1 MDSDL
6 RVKFY
11 RQSTRKHTY
20 QSEFDVS
27 NLTDLPRV
35 DIVYAYQDSDG
46 VAVRAFVE
54 TGAQG
59 IVLAGGGAGGGLGGD
74 AIRKAPRLSGEALRE
89 ARDMGIMVVA
99 TNRNGAGQMIRS
111 SRQQELGVIAG
122 DNLSA
127 QKARILLRLA
137 LTKTRD
143 PEEIQR
149 MFDTY

>member
-1 MDSDL
+1 MICMNDEINAAREVPKTNSHRLETFQSRELGFLGYVDSDL

-59 IVLAGGGAGGGLGGD
+59 IVLAGGG
-74 AIRKAPRLSGEALRE
+74 RRR
-89 ARDMGIMVVA
+89 R
-99 TNRNGAGQMIRS
+99 TWWRRH
-111 SRQQELGVIAG
+111 
-122 DNLSA
+122 
-127 QKARILLRLA
+127 
-137 LTKTRD
+137 
-143 PEEIQR
+143 PEGSEVEW
-149 MFDTY
+149 